1 VFKFP
6 VIQPMVVMLHLE
18 KMNKIKRCYFLAA
31 ICIAIFLSSCQKEVL
46 SNSSTINT
54 TSDNSS
60 DAEALLRRETVV
72 RYGAA
77 ISAPKSVNVGSPEDL
92 NFQTTIASQLG
103 VTCLREGILV
113 PNINNKTVPELNT
126 RYKILL
132 NFNSPGKGI
141 LAVPFR
147 TDIAQYKRDLNDEL
161 NTFSVMPAVA
171 VIENEE
177 SNMTYFSGT
186 AQEYVNQL
194 QAAINV
200 MHARNIKV
208 ANGGITSPGLNL
220 LVYKDLRKQGKFDS
234 AEQFRKLAWVNPDS
248 PNVQN
253 RAAFIDILLKNY
265 RTMNMDY
272 VNFHWK
278 DSFPSTQALNQSINY
293 LKKRTGKRIISTEIG
308 QLLPDTNVLITHVQ
322 LCTDQRLPYIIW
334 YSPDIN
340 SGLRGTPLQY
350 PDITLTSNGYAYK
363 NFIARQRQT
372 R

>member
-1 VFKFP
+1 M
-6 VIQPMVVMLHLE
+6 QSMVAKLHL
-18 KMNKIKRCYFLAA
+18 KKINITKSCYFLAA
-31 ICIAIFLSSCQKEVL
+31 VCIAISLSSCQKVVL
-46 SNSSTINT
+46 SNSSIANT

-60 DAEALLRRETVV
+60 DAEALLRQVTVV

-77 ISAPKSVNVGSPEDL
+77 IGAPKSAYIGSPEDL
-92 NFQTTIASQLG
+92 NFQTNVANQLG

-126 RYKILL
+126 KYKILL
-132 NFNSPGKGI
+132 NFNSPGQGNMAI
-141 LAVPFR
+141 PFR
-147 TDIAQYKRDLNDEL
+147 TDFAQYKSDLNNVL

-171 VIENEE
+171 IIENEE
-177 SNMTYFSGT
+177 SNKMYFSGT
-186 AQEYVNQL
+186 AQQYVNQL

-200 MHARNIKV
+200 MHARNIKIT
-208 ANGGITSPGLNL
+208 NGGITSPGLNL

-253 RAAFIDILLKNY
+253 RAAFIDTLLRNY
-265 RTMNMDY
+265 RTMNIDY

-278 DSFPSTQALNQSINY
+278 DSFPSTQTLNQAINY

-308 QLLPDTNVLITHVQ
+308 QLLPDTNVLITHLQ

-340 SGLRGTPLQY
+340 SGLRGIPLQN
-350 PDITLTSNGYAYK
+350 PDVTLTSSGYAYK
-363 NFIARQRQT
+363 DFIARKRQT
-372 R
+372 Q